1 MLINNIRI
9 RLVSNVSKFFTRRK
23 VWLET
28 IENAENCRSC
38 SSFQDYVREAKKKF
52 QKENKSKEM
61 KEVIV
66 EAPIRDDCPLDKE
79 QLGRNTWSLLHTI
92 AAKYP
97 ENPSTMVQKEITDFF
112 AIFSNIYPCEVCAHD
127 FREELR
133 RDPIET
139 TSQEALS
146 QWLCRM
152 HNKVNVKLGKELFDC
167 SKVNERWRDGWLDGS
182 CEYRTRVE

>member
-1 MLINNIRI
+1 MSSRNSSLD
-9 RLVSNVSKFFTRRK
+9 
-23 VWLET
+23 
-28 IENAENCRSC
+28 AENCRSC

-52 QKENKSKEM
+52 QKENKSKEVKD

-66 EAPIRDDCPLDKE
+66 EAPTREDCPLDKE

-97 ENPSTMVQKEITDFF
+97 DNPSTMVQKEITDFF

-133 RDPIET
+133 REPIET
-139 TSQEALS
+139 KSQEALS

-152 HNKVNVKLGKELFDC
+152 HNKVNFKLGKELFDC

-182 CEYRTRVE
+182 CEFRTKVE